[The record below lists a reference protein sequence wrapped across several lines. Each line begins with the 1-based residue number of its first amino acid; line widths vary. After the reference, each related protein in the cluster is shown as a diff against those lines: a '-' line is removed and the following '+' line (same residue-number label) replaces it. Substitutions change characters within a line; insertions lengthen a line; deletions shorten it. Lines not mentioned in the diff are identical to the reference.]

1 MKELCKAYIFYKWNP
16 SDTVSDVIDKCIDE
30 TDTIH
35 TEVSFRTDGVVL
47 TKTDCEIFDANK
59 HILKLSYEDF
69 VNLMSSNKIEGDLYD
84 WEQGELL

>member
-59 HILKLSYEDF
+59 HMADVHGFDRDPFGDDDF
-69 VNLMSSNKIEGDLYD
+69 
-84 WEQGELL
+84 